1 MLNREKEL
9 YREKIEKAIK
19 RLYKIDSD
27 FRVPILTPPSQEM
40 GDAAYPMFQFS
51 KLLKKSPME
60 IAKSVKDELERE
72 YPGIDVRAD
81 GPYVNVKI
89 DLGRVAGELRK
100 RVLDEGESYGDS
112 DRLKNKRVMIEFSC
126 PNTNKPLHL
135 GHMRN
140 DSIGEAVSKILSS
153 SGAEV
158 KKVNLI
164 NNRGVH
170 ICKSMLAYKTFG
182 NGETPESTGE
192 KGDHFVGRYYV
203 KFNTWQKE
211 VDRIKEANPEASK
224 DPDFLDPE
232 IEAQKMLKKWEEG
245 DEDVRSLWTLMNKWT
260 LDGLMESYR
269 NMNISFDKFYYE
281 SETYKL
287 GKDEV
292 LKGLEMGVFEKMEDG
307 SVQID
312 LSPIKLDRK
321 VLLRKDGTS
330 LYITQ
335 DLGTAIKRHEDYPFD
350 SLIYVVASEQQYH
363 FKVLF
368 YVLEKLGYSWAKE
381 LRHLSYGMVNLP
393 SGKMKSREGTV
404 VDADDL
410 LESLTDLAL
419 KEIRDKGRESEI
431 SSPEEVAHDIALGA
445 LNYYLLQVQSPKDMI
460 FDPNESIS
468 FSGNTGPYLEYMGA
482 RISSIIRKFNE
493 EEYIDVEFDGSLLF
507 LDDEK
512 ALIKAVSAFPD
523 VIERASESLDPSSIA
538 SYLYETAKTFS
549 RYYHDNPIL
558 GLENKALTYA
568 RIELLRMIR
577 IVLKKGFW
585 LLGIPFLEKM

>member
-51 KLLKKSPME
+51 KLLKKSPKE

-72 YPGIDVRAD
+72 YPGVDVRAD

-164 NNRGVH
+164 NNRGIH

-368 YVLEKLGYSWAKE
+368 YVLEKLGYLWAKE

>member
-72 YPGIDVRAD
+72 YPGVDVRAD

>member
-51 KLLKKSPME
+51 KLLKKSPKE

-72 YPGIDVRAD
+72 YPGVDVRAD